1 MAVPMVEVEL
11 ISNEEPGP
19 GLADLL
25 ADQIGL
31 ALQAAEGSTWVR
43 LRVVRRDHY
52 GESGGPLGDSVKP
65 VFVTITSRHQPAR
78 EQFAEVVE
86 QITSAVARATGHPRQ
101 NVHVIF
107 APDAAGRVAFGGHV
121 VE

>member
-11 ISNEEPGP
+11 VSDDEPAP
-19 GLADLL
+19 GMADLL

-31 ALQAAEGSTWVR
+31 ALRAAEGSTWVR
-43 LRVVRRDHY
+43 LRVLRPDHY
-52 GESGGPLGDSVKP
+52 GESGGSFGDSVKP
-65 VFVTITSRHQPAR
+65 VFVTVTSRRQPAR
-78 EQFAEVVE
+78 EQFADVVE
-86 QITSAVARATGHPRQ
+86 QITSAVARTTGHPRQ

-107 APDAAGRVAFGGHV
+107 APDAAGRVAFGGRV